1 MSHPYL
7 TPPFRSPHDACPHH
21 KNKHGKVTSRWKQTS
36 DKSSRFDATGEFGG
50 RTQNERTEL
59 RRRQRRRT
67 KAANIIIPFSF
78 ARMQRGLFDKA
89 AISADGSGSYGAS
102 RRSVRVRGVIPL
114 SRRPTTDITHHWKRR
129 GRGHVTRFKF
139 WRPNHISGTTRQI
152 LRTCWSQVMK
162 LLALGRQSGR
172 GQNQVTHYKFY
183 TSEIPL
189 ERLKLET
196 LNFVHWQAI

>member
-7 TPPFRSPHDACPHH
+7 TPPFRSPHDVCPHH

-67 KAANIIIPFSF
+67 KAANIIIIPFSF

-89 AISADGSGSYGAS
+89 AISADGSGSDGAS

-114 SRRPTTDITHHWKRR
+114 SRRPTTDITHPWKRR

-162 LLALGRQSGR
+162 LLALGRQSTPKWAWPQSR
-172 GQNQVTHYKFY
+172 D
-183 TSEIPL
+183 PL
-189 ERLKLET
+189 
-196 LNFVHWQAI
+196 